1 MIKKHVLITGGNKG
15 IGLETTK
22 LLLDRGFVVTVLARD
37 FTNFSPLENCTCIE
51 FDLREIDKIST
62 LIGEIPPVDVLINNA
77 GIMNSVAF
85 NEYPKDKK
93 EDLMKINLDAPIE
106 LINCVSKGMIEK
118 KSGRII
124 NNASL
129 AGQTGHP
136 DIWYGI
142 SKAGLINATKS
153 YARIL
158 GGHGILINAIC
169 AGPVETDMMKQ
180 IQEARKEAL
189 LKSTYLGRFA
199 EPVEVAETILWL
211 ATDSPNYI
219 NGTCIDL
226 NNGSF
231 PR

>member
-1 MIKKHVLITGGNKG
+1 MITKHVLITGGNKG

-22 LLLDRGFVVTVLARD
+22 LLLAKGFMVTVLARD
-37 FTNFSPLENCTCIE
+37 FSNFHPLENCNCIE
-51 FDLREIDKIST
+51 FDLREIDKIAP
-62 LIGEIPPVDVLINNA
+62 LINSLASVEVLINNA
-77 GIMNSVAF
+77 GIMNSVPF
-85 NEYPKDKK
+85 NEYPNDKK
-93 EDLMKINLDAPIE
+93 DDLMKINLEAPIK
-106 LINCVSKGMIEK
+106 LINCVSKGMVER

-136 DIWYGI
+136 DVWYGI

-158 GGHGILINAIC
+158 GGQGILVNAVC

-189 LKSTYLGRFA
+189 LKGTYLGRFA
-199 EPVEVAETILWL
+199 EPNEVAETILWL